1 MINKDDIQVPKHGY
15 ANLTND
21 YMFKK
26 IFGSEECKDILIT
39 FLNHII
45 GDKVI
50 KDVTFITNE
59 HLGPTMEDRKAIF
72 DINCSTMEGEE
83 FIVEMQNRPQTYFRD
98 RALFYS
104 CYPIINQAQVAKQKY
119 YEEHGNTAGFC
130 WNYRLKPV
138 RLIAILSFPMTHNT
152 GWPEEKCHS
161 SYRIREDTTGEMLH
175 DRLQFIFL
183 ELARFNKTEDNLETP
198 YDKWMFLFKNMP
210 LLKSR
215 PKAFDNA
222 DFDRLF
228 KISEFANF
236 APEEFRKYQKSE
248 EMIYD
253 YQNTID
259 FAEQKGF
266 DKGLEE
272 GLKEGLEKG
281 REDATREIALRLY
294 SLGMSKEQVAQ
305 ATGLSDDLL
314 NEILSN
320 R

>member
-1 MINKDDIQVPKHGY
+1 M
-15 ANLTND
+15 T
-21 YMFKK
+21 
-26 IFGSEECKDILIT
+26 E
-39 FLNHII
+39 
-45 GDKVI
+45 
-50 KDVTFITNE
+50 
-59 HLGPTMEDRKAIF
+59 MEDLDASRF
-72 DINCSTMEGEE
+72 CRPEIN
-83 FIVEMQNRPQTYFRD
+83 
-98 RALFYS
+98 
-104 CYPIINQAQVAKQKY
+104 
-119 YEEHGNTAGFC
+119 
-130 WNYRLKPV
+130 
-138 RLIAILSFPMTHNT
+138 
-152 GWPEEKCHS
+152 
-161 SYRIREDTTGEMLH
+161 TTGEMLH

-198 YDKWMFLFKNMP
+198 YDKWMFLFKNMS

-266 DKGLEE
+266 DKGLE
-272 GLKEGLEKG
+272 KG

>member
-1 MINKDDIQVPKHGY
+1 MY
-15 ANLTND
+15 
-21 YMFKK
+21 YM
-26 IFGSEECKDILIT
+26 
-39 FLNHII
+39 
-45 GDKVI
+45 
-50 KDVTFITNE
+50 
-59 HLGPTMEDRKAIF
+59 
-72 DINCSTMEGEE
+72 
-83 FIVEMQNRPQTYFRD
+83 
-98 RALFYS
+98 
-104 CYPIINQAQVAKQKY
+104 
-119 YEEHGNTAGFC
+119 
-130 WNYRLKPV
+130 
-138 RLIAILSFPMTHNT
+138 T
-152 GWPEEKCHS
+152 G
-161 SYRIREDTTGEMLH
+161 REDLDAPRFCCPEFNTTGEMLH

-272 GLKEGLEKG
+272 GLEKG

>member
-1 MINKDDIQVPKHGY
+1 MINIDDIQVPKHGY

-183 ELARFNKTEDNLETP
+183 EL
-198 YDKWMFLFKNMP
+198 FLFKNMP

-266 DKGLEE
+266 DKGLE
-272 GLKEGLEKG
+272 KG